1 MSNSGDDILE
11 NDPFAEAPDAES
23 DEASA
28 PAGGAPSTGRG
39 AADPATEAGAGDGE
53 APAAPTAQ
61 GAEEGDIP
69 ATSVPNAVKALKEG
83 EIGHVLA
90 SEQIRITRSDHTVNA
105 FVATEKRSVVRVG
118 DYVQIPYP
126 GGQDDLFALIEGLRY
141 ETYTDLDD
149 KSDTH
154 NQIVRQRALDES
166 EFVLIAELRPLATL
180 SGAEGAL
187 ERGIVNRI
195 PKPNAS
201 VFLAREDEPLRTGLN
216 IPQAGVF
223 AGYLAVGGE
232 AMKVSG
238 EPFPYY
244 IQNPGIDRDG
254 QAEPGE
260 PAVFRHTLV
269 AGSTG
274 TGKTHFTKN
283 LLRQYADGKRYPVQ
297 TGPDQKE
304 SRHLGIVIFDPENEY
319 WQMRDDNPELTGEVR
334 ERLRRR
340 RIRHGGVEDLEVF
353 VPQVQHAQA
362 PSTGEGWGFSIPFT
376 LVEKEPRLLMPFGQG
391 SDVTRGAIR
400 NVIDTYFACFD
411 EHDPWEGR
419 AAKKPTYKDFV
430 SFVQKHSADDSL
442 LRQKHQIGKGTWQ
455 AVERR
460 VIQPDY
466 EHVFDA
472 GVNPFTG
479 MTGRIFREGQVTVIP
494 TSHLRGEKEYLV
506 VLAVLSYIIENKID
520 DVDPDEHVK
529 HTPLLVAVD
538 EAHNYFSSPDNI
550 REEYIVGRA
559 REAAKQGRKDQLG
572 LMMITQN
579 PEDIDGDI
587 LKQTNTNV
595 FLHLRQE
602 VVEDV
607 PSVPRGFKRDISR
620 FAKGQ
625 AVVKAPDVEAVEVKG
640 LPYCL
645 TRHDN

>member
-1 MSNSGDDILE
+1 M
-11 NDPFAEAPDAES
+11 
-23 DEASA
+23 
-28 PAGGAPSTGRG
+28 
-39 AADPATEAGAGDGE
+39 
-53 APAAPTAQ
+53 PTS
-61 GAEEGDIP
+61 
-69 ATSVPNAVKALKEG
+69 SVPNAVRPLREG

-105 FVATEKRSVVRVG
+105 FIATEQRDAIRVG
-118 DYVQIPYP
+118 DYVQIPYS
-126 GGQDDLFALIEGLRY
+126 GQAGASGQDELFALIEGLRY

-154 NQIVRQRALDES
+154 NQIVRQRSIDES
-166 EFVLIAELRPLATL
+166 EFVLVAELRPLATL
-180 SGAEGAL
+180 SGEDDEL
-187 ERGIVNRI
+187 ERGIVNRV
-195 PKPNAS
+195 PKPNAP
-201 VFLAREDEPLRTGLN
+201 VYLAREDEPLRTGLN
-216 IPQAGVF
+216 IPPSGVF

-232 AMKVSG
+232 TMTVSG
-238 EPFPYY
+238 RPFPYY
-244 IQNPGIDRDG
+244 IHNPGIGADG
-254 QAEPGE
+254 QTESGE

-304 SRHLGIVIFDPENEY
+304 TRQLGIVIFDPENEY
-319 WQMRDDNPELTGEVR
+319 WQMRDDNPDLGDDIR
-334 ERLRRR
+334 EQLRRQR
-340 RIRHGGVEDLEVF
+340 VRHDGIDSLEVF
-353 VPQVQHAQA
+353 TPKVKHAQM
-362 PSTGEGWGFSIPFT
+362 PSTGEGWPFSIPFT
-376 LVEKEPRLLMPFGQG
+376 LVENEPRLLMPFGQG

-411 EHDPWEGR
+411 EHDPWEER
-419 AAKKPTYKDFV
+419 AAKTPTYEDFKA
-430 SFVQKHSADDSL
+430 FVFQQSGDNSP
-442 LRQKHQIGKGTWQ
+442 LRTEHQIGKGTWQ

-472 GVNPFTG
+472 GVNPFTE
-479 MTGRIFREGQVTVIP
+479 MTGQIFREGQVTIIP

-520 DVDPDEHVK
+520 DVDPDEHIK

-538 EAHNYFSSPDNI
+538 EAHTYLSSPDNI

-587 LKQTNTNV
+587 LKQTNTNI

-602 VVEDV
+602 VVQDV

>member
-1 MSNSGDDILE
+1 MSSTGGDLLD
-11 NDPFAEAPDAES
+11 NDPFAEGEDSEG
-23 DEASA
+23 DETSSSA
-28 PAGGAPSTGRG
+28 GDPPATERTG
-39 AADPATEAGAGDGE
+39 ADPATGTSSGDGE
-53 APAAPTAQ
+53 ASAAPEAQ
-61 GAEEGDIP
+61 DREAGAIP

-105 FVATEKRSVVRVG
+105 FVATKKRGEVRVG

-126 GGQDDLFALIEGLRY
+126 DGRDDLFALIEGLRY

-154 NQIVRQRALDES
+154 NQIVRQRSLDES
-166 EFVLIAELRPLATL
+166 EFVLIAELKPLATL

-244 IQNPGIDRDG
+244 IQNPGIDREG

-304 SRHLGIVIFDPENEY
+304 SRQLGIVIFDPENEY

-334 ERLRRR
+334 ERLRRQ

-362 PSTGEGWGFSIPFT
+362 PSTDEGWPFSIPFT

-400 NVIDTYFACFD
+400 SVIDTYFACFD
-411 EHDPWEGR
+411 EYEPWEER
-419 AAKKPTYKDFV
+419 SAKKPSYKDFV
-430 SFVQKHSADDSL
+430 SFVQKHSVDDSP
-442 LRQKHQIGKGTWQ
+442 LRREHQIGKGTW
-455 AVERR
+455 
-460 VIQPDY
+460 
-466 EHVFDA
+466 
-472 GVNPFTG
+472 
-479 MTGRIFREGQVTVIP
+479 
-494 TSHLRGEKEYLV
+494 
-506 VLAVLSYIIENKID
+506 
-520 DVDPDEHVK
+520 
-529 HTPLLVAVD
+529 
-538 EAHNYFSSPDNI
+538 
-550 REEYIVGRA
+550 
-559 REAAKQGRKDQLG
+559 
-572 LMMITQN
+572 
-579 PEDIDGDI
+579 
-587 LKQTNTNV
+587 
-595 FLHLRQE
+595 
-602 VVEDV
+602 
-607 PSVPRGFKRDISR
+607 
-620 FAKGQ
+620 
-625 AVVKAPDVEAVEVKG
+625 
-640 LPYCL
+640 
-645 TRHDN
+645 